1 MEDKINKFSQN
12 IRLKNENHF
21 LYLRKKIKNKEYYEK
36 KINKLKRIENDKE
49 INKINLD
56 IKEIESII
64 KEHKIYNIYTKCN
77 NTIQRLGYLLQMIID
92 NDKNLIIYG
101 LFQINQ
107 FLSKINKE
115 EFEAQNLKI
124 QFNENMFKYL
134 FYIIDKKNK
143 DNNILLL
150 FALIIDKLCEFDNQ
164 YCIFLINHIYKIIA
178 IIKLLNGN
186 KNQNFI
192 INNLFSLFNNIFLL
206 ENFENY
212 KNNLENIGKELLYL
226 IINEIYNINSKESFI
241 FSKKLIST
249 LLTILN
255 NIFINQILFEYVFK
269 YADKIKPKEKN
280 IFDALKYI
288 LKNKANFELDDLA
301 IFCLYNFIEYYME
314 IKEKLSEEDIDE
326 INYRLCDM
334 NIPKFIIPLI
344 LDNTENIIN
353 NKHILYILK
362 ILINT
367 ISIGNCQYWSDLIQK
382 NLISQIVKLQE
393 ILLNINIDVNS
404 SQIFEYHLLLIFN
417 LVSTEFEE
425 VISHIAIKST
435 CISNLFKFFK
445 LNNFFVNKQLDL
457 YLNILH
463 GLIINKCKYKKRQC
477 NFRFV
482 KTFLLS
488 EGICEYYKKL
498 LLDEKSLN
506 QELIKNIFIDILVFI
521 EYFGEFVDIPKE
533 NIVLLHFQNIGMND
547 IINNYRNKINFSNE
561 LTNIIEDVFKKINYS
576 K

>member
-21 LYLRKKIKNKEYYEK
+21 LSLRKKIKNKEYYEK

-226 IINEIYNINSKESFI
+226 IINEIYNINNKESFI

-435 CISNLFKFFK
+435 SISNLFKFFK

-463 GLIINKCKYKKRQC
+463 GLIINKCKYTKRQC
-477 NFRFV
+477 NFRFI

-506 QELIKNIFIDILVFI
+506 QDLIKNIFIDILVFI

>member
-1 MEDKINKFSQN
+1 M
-12 IRLKNENHF
+12 
-21 LYLRKKIKNKEYYEK
+21 
-36 KINKLKRIENDKE
+36 
-49 INKINLD
+49 
-56 IKEIESII
+56 
-64 KEHKIYNIYTKCN
+64 
-77 NTIQRLGYLLQMIID
+77 
-92 NDKNLIIYG
+92 
-101 LFQINQ
+101 
-107 FLSKINKE
+107 
-115 EFEAQNLKI
+115 
-124 QFNENMFKYL
+124 
-134 FYIIDKKNK
+134 
-143 DNNILLL
+143 
-150 FALIIDKLCEFDNQ
+150 
-164 YCIFLINHIYKIIA
+164 
-178 IIKLLNGN
+178 
-186 KNQNFI
+186 
-192 INNLFSLFNNIFLL
+192 
-206 ENFENY
+206 
-212 KNNLENIGKELLYL
+212 
-226 IINEIYNINSKESFI
+226 
-241 FSKKLIST
+241 
-249 LLTILN
+249 TILN